1 MYVARDCCT
10 SVRQSLFIIL
20 QISKNSIFILY
31 NNHTYQIE
39 KYRAADG
46 RAPSKNY
53 LAKLKNVD
61 EGAYKVL
68 KTIRNLKPRKID
80 NIFYVNYLASLKKI

>member
-1 MYVARDCCT
+1 MREIAALLCG
-10 SVRQSLFIIL
+10 SLSLLFYRS
-20 QISKNSIFILY
+20 QKNSIFILY

-39 KYRAADG
+39 KYRADDG